1 MPNCILNSKIR
12 PRTVYS
18 GEYSIQYVE
27 TRKFNPF
34 SQSYTIKPL
43 CDKFKSDQHLKTF
56 YIYFKK
62 LQLLS
67 KWPEKEKEE
76 EERAK
81 ESRAADLPRQDF
93 SSPLDVS
100 RDT

>member
-1 MPNCILNSKIR
+1 VTNS
-12 PRTVYS
+12 
-18 GEYSIQYVE
+18 
-27 TRKFNPF
+27 NP
-34 SQSYTIKPL
+34 INN
-43 CDKFKSDQHLKTF
+43 LKTF

-93 SSPLDVS
+93 
-100 RDT
+100 